1 MKAHVKGFF
10 SYILLVTICSR
21 SCSGME
27 VGIGLMGA
35 AADAGSLSKNKGSKQ
50 Q

>member
-1 MKAHVKGFF
+1 MEAHVKGSF

-35 AADAGSLSKNKGSKQ
+35 AADAGSLSKKGSKQ